1 MARDACVELLTQTPY
16 VRIGFVV
23 DGDPMVLPVNHLLHG
38 GAVYFRTAA
47 GSKLGSAAAGNIVVV
62 EADEGDED
70 RRVGWSVVAKG
81 RASIVTD
88 EREIEALHAQP
99 FEPWALPDTTSFW
112 IRIDVQDIDG
122 RRVVRA

>member
-1 MARDACVELLTQTPY
+1 MDREACIEHLARVPY

-38 GAVYFRTAA
+38 GAVYFRAA
-47 GSKLGSAAAGNIVVV
+47 PGSKLGSAAAGNIVVV
-62 EADEGDED
+62 EADEGDAQQ
-70 RRVGWSVVAKG
+70 RVGWSVVAKG

-88 EREIEALHAQP
+88 ETEVEALHARS
-99 FEPWALPDTTSFW
+99 FEPWALPDNSSFW